1 VCGVRL
7 AFLFGTLVVLLN
19 FVPTIGP
26 IAAALLPLP
35 LVKAVFVPVHL
46 DLTSPPP
53 PTPRGVAAV
62 VSQRGCANVQ
72 VLLDPTLGSAAKL
85 IAPLA
90 AVTLQALCAQA
101 LEPWL
106 LGDVVALSPLVS
118 TATAGRF
125 FSTAFPTVSK
135 AAGRRRGG
143 HRSACSARRRAK
155 AWLCASSAPA

>member
-53 PTPRGVAAV
+53 LPPC
-62 VSQRGCANVQ
+62 VSQLWSANVRVQ
-72 VLLDPTLGSAAKL
+72 MCRCCS
-85 IAPLA
+85 I
-90 AVTLQALCAQA
+90 
-101 LEPWL
+101 
-106 LGDVVALSPLVS
+106 
-118 TATAGRF
+118 
-125 FSTAFPTVSK
+125 
-135 AAGRRRGG
+135 RRW
-143 HRSACSARRRAK
+143 AR
-155 AWLCASSAPA
+155 LPS

>member
-1 VCGVRL
+1 MCGVRL

-53 PTPRGVAAV
+53 PTPVCLSAV
-62 VSQRGCANVQ
+62 VSQRACANVQ